1 MKSPEQIET
10 AMKQAASKRMAWAD
24 TLTNWLEN
32 SPDSQEHLES
42 LEQLASG
49 SRNKEVWWMF
59 VYLLDNLND
68 PMPENLP
75 PEEMFGH
82 LESQFSETH
91 SESERIGPER

>member
-1 MKSPEQIET
+1 MNST
-10 AMKQAASKRMAWAD
+10 AQTPTVSKHSKNLSYAT

-32 SPDSQEHLES
+32 SPDSQEHLEQ

-49 SRNKEVWWMF
+49 SRNKETWWMF
-59 VYLLDNLND
+59 VFLLDNLLD